1 MHEHFFF
8 ADYRKPFGELQ
19 RTRESLIEIQVAL
32 ALAQRLLCLPNRH
45 HAHIGRVPTS
55 IILSVVFY
63 SLGPPSPLFSEKLN
77 DRNMKCWLVRCRGV
91 VALTLLETCGSDFFQ
106 KTGNL
111 LIGGIPFS
119 IEYQHRHIDSV
130 EPFNRQSIRDGSPND
145 SGQHL
150 RVRSGHPSRDDV
162 RRAQVSRN
170 NFALVQ
176 DSRSLLSPH
185 LMSERT
191 RHRVRNRPIL
201 WEFQDGVF
209 HRVVPYPREDGGL
222 YLRWAQHE

>member
-63 SLGPPSPLFSEKLN
+63 SLGPPSPLFSEKQN
-77 DRNMKCWLVRCRGV
+77 DRNMKC
-91 VALTLLETCGSDFFQ
+91 LLETCGSDFFQ

-145 SGQHL
+145 
-150 RVRSGHPSRDDV
+150 
-162 RRAQVSRN
+162 
-170 NFALVQ
+170 
-176 DSRSLLSPH
+176 
-185 LMSERT
+185 
-191 RHRVRNRPIL
+191 
-201 WEFQDGVF
+201 
-209 HRVVPYPREDGGL
+209 
-222 YLRWAQHE
+222 